1 MGPIS
6 LVSIFLPSTFRGLG
20 HDLDDRSE
28 AAMKDRQ
35 EVASV
40 LAFYT
45 CVVFALMSFLK
56 LGGVVKYLS
65 HDLMTGT

>member
-1 MGPIS
+1 
-6 LVSIFLPSTFRGLG
+6 
-20 HDLDDRSE
+20 
-28 AAMKDRQ
+28 MKDRQ